1 MPPSPDRPACARSLA
16 VVPPNRRGRRRY
28 RGLTLFGV
36 LMGLTL
42 FSAAVIGAVSLYNT
56 AQETQDRNDAQAL
69 LTRLQVAVQQ
79 IYLGESAYPAGSLV
93 PALDVR
99 GAIPAPSRL
108 AAGGNVTIRHPFGA
122 AVQVTGA
129 GARFNILFED
139 LQKRR
144 LRIPARSLRRTGRR
158 HLRSLAG
165 VDQRHRARQPAH
177 LGGGDGGMRQ
187 RRRQRH
193 HLHLRIGP
201 LDLAPFPSRRRAARH
216 PTSRTSQKGVKLMLA
231 RLRSDRRTTR

>member
-1 MPPSPDRPACARSLA
+1 MTPSPDRPVLA
-16 VVPPNRRGRRRY
+16 DGDRPRGGGALTVPPNRRGRRRH

-42 FSAAVIGAVSLYNT
+42 FAAAIIGAVSLYNT

-79 IYLGESAYPAGSLV
+79 IYLGESAYPTGSLV

-99 GAIPAPSRL
+99 GAIPAAARL
-108 AAGGNVTIRHPFGA
+108 TASGNVTIRHPFGA

-139 LQKRR
+139 LQN
-144 LRIPARSLRRTGRR
+144 AACASLLDPYVG
-158 HLRSLAG
+158 
-165 VDQRHRARQPAH
+165 Q
-177 LGGGDGGMRQ
+177 GGGTSGLWQVSIKGNA
-187 RRRQRH
+187 
-193 HLHLRIGP
+193 LASP
-201 LDLAPFPSRRRAARH
+201 LTSAAV
-216 PTSRTSQKGVKLMLA
+216 TAGCVNGDDNDITF
-231 RLRSDRRTTR
+231 TFE

>member
-1 MPPSPDRPACARSLA
+1 MTPSSDLAAPASSTHGEL
-16 VVPPNRRGRRRY
+16 VVPSNRRGRRRY

-42 FSAAVIGAVSLYNT
+42 FAAAVIGAVSLYNT

-79 IYLGESAYPAGSLV
+79 IYLGESAYPTGSLV

-99 GAIPAPSRL
+99 GAIPASARMTS
-108 AAGGNVTIRHPFGA
+108 GGGTDSNGVAIPVVVGVRHPFGA

-139 LQKRR
+139 LQN
-144 LRIPARSLRRTGRR
+144 AACASLLDPYVG
-158 HLRSLAG
+158 
-165 VDQRHRARQPAH
+165 Q
-177 LGGGDGGMRQ
+177 GGGTSGLWQVSINGTA
-187 RRRQRH
+187 
-193 HLHLRIGP
+193 LASP
-201 LDLAPFPSRRRAARH
+201 LTSAAV
-216 PTSRTSQKGVKLMLA
+216 TAGCANGANNDITF
-231 RLRSDRRTTR
+231 TFE